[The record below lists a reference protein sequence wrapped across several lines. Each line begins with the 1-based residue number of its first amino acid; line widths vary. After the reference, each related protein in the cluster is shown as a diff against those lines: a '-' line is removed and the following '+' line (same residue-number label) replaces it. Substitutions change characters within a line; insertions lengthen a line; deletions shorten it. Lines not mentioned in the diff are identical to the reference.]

1 MEKFVAKPLEV
12 TAIQWTGNNLEEVL
26 KFTGKADNWD
36 EYFES
41 FEQYAEYVAC
51 DHFRFKIFTP
61 CHTLIATPDD
71 WIVRNHE
78 GVIEVWNKE
87 RFATCY
93 KEAGEF
99 AQVLVP
105 ENLIGAACHAL
116 RKYGQAPLTLKGLRA
131 LIRGE

>member
-1 MEKFVAKPLEV
+1 MKTFVRKPLKA
-12 TAIQWTGNNLEEVL
+12 TAIQWTGNNLKDVL
-26 KFTGKADNWD
+26 DFTGKADNWD
-36 EYFES
+36 EYFAT
-41 FEQYAEYVAC
+41 FEEYEEHVAG
-51 DHFRFKIFTP
+51 DGYRFKVFTP

-99 AQVLVP
+99 TQVLVP
-105 ENLIGAACHAL
+105 ENLLRAACHVL
-116 RKYGQAPLTLKGLRA
+116 RKYGQAPLTLEGLRA
-131 LIRGE
+131 SLRGE